1 MINLV
6 QFPGLGL
13 SLHINRVAISLGGFN
28 IYWYGICATAALP
41 FTAV

>member
-13 SLHINRVAISLGGFN
+13 SLHMNRVAISLGGFN
-28 IYWYGICATAALP
+28 IY
-41 FTAV
+41 